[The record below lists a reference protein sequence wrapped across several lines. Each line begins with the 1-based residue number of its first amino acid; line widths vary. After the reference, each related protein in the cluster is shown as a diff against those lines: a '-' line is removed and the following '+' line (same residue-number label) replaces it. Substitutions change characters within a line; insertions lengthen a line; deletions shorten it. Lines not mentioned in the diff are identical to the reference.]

1 MQQQSNNPSLHQNDD
16 EIDLRELWQKL
27 VEGKWIIVTVTLLT
41 TLCAV
46 AYTQLVT
53 PTYKTSVYLL
63 PPLLQN
69 IQEFNQ
75 KEFNQKE
82 YSPEG
87 VFARFLANV
96 QSRNLR
102 QRFFE
107 QKQLLSLYTDDK
119 VNFDAF
125 EVFEKKFNQKL
136 IVEKVAKTDPKPYT
150 ELVFELKNDNPE
162 LSARHLNA
170 FVAFITHQTVQELS
184 AEVQSEISNQK
195 KLINEQIDSKKELA
209 EKKRSDR
216 IKRLEESL
224 VIAKKLGIEQAQ
236 ITQSDNKLN
245 MDYNRGSRALE
256 AELSVLKT
264 RESDEPFI
272 DGIRDLQERISY
284 LSNLAIRPDKISVVR
299 IDQEAQV
306 PFEPIKPKSN
316 LIIAVAVVLGL
327 MLGVFVVLVRNVI
340 NRRKVQS

>member
-1 MQQQSNNPSLHQNDD
+1 MQQQSNNPSCPQNDD

-27 VEGKWIIVTVTLLT
+27 FEGKWIIVTVTLLT

-63 PPLLQN
+63 PPLFQD
-69 IQEFNQ
+69 IQELNQKEFNQ

-82 YSPEG
+82 YSPDG
-87 VFARFLANV
+87 VFARFLTNV

-136 IVEKVAKTDPKPYT
+136 IVEKVSKTDPKPYT

-216 IKRLEESL
+216 IKMLEESL

-256 AELSVLKT
+256 AELRVLKT

-272 DGIRDLQERISY
+272 GGIRDLQERISY
-284 LSNLAIRPDKISVVR
+284 LSNLAIRSDKISVVR

-306 PFEPIKPKSN
+306 PFEPIKP
-316 LIIAVAVVLGL
+316 VMV
-327 MLGVFVVLVRNVI
+327 
-340 NRRKVQS
+340 